1 MMKRMIYHNFST
13 DVSNNK
19 RRGGVFSSSSFP
31 LLTFML
37 KHYTV
42 AFAFFVGILVGLN
55 LDRGV
60 GFSSSYSTQTQ
71 IRHLENNEDY
81 TITTRALP
89 LRSSSIISPQTTVVA
104 PEDEHD
110 TFGWKTIQVFYG
122 STEHMESLLPN
133 DKIFF
138 SQARQDEVV
147 LSLLRNIRNGYFV
160 DLASND
166 ATLLSNSY
174 ALEKHYG
181 WKGLCVSF

>member
-1 MMKRMIYHNFST
+1 MMMKRMIYQDLSPPDT
-13 DVSNNK
+13 SSNK
-19 RRGGVFSSSSFP
+19 RRGGGVSSSSSFP
-31 LLTFML
+31 LLIFML
-37 KHYTV
+37 KHYTI
-42 AFAFFVGILVGLN
+42 AFAFFAGILVGLN
-55 LDRGV
+55 LDRGNE
-60 GFSSSYSTQTQ
+60 FSSSYSTTQ
-71 IRHLENNEDY
+71 IRHLEDNNLDY
-81 TITTRALP
+81 KTTRSLP
-89 LRSSSIISPQTTVVA
+89 LRSSSSISSQTTV
-104 PEDEHD
+104 DYEHEIG
-110 TFGWKTIQVFYG
+110 GWKTIQVFYG

-147 LSLLRNIRNGYFV
+147 LSLLRNKKNGYFV

>member
-1 MMKRMIYHNFST
+1 MMKRMIYHDFST
-13 DVSNNK
+13 DILNNK
-19 RRGGVFSSSSFP
+19 RRGGVSSSSSFP
-31 LLTFML
+31 FLIFML
-37 KHYTV
+37 KHYTI
-42 AFAFFVGILVGLN
+42 AFAFFAGILVGLN
-55 LDRGV
+55 LDRGN

-71 IRHLENNEDY
+71 IRHLENIEDY
-81 TITTRALP
+81 TTTRALP

-104 PEDEHD
+104 AEDEHD
-110 TFGWKTIQVFYG
+110 EDGWKTIQVFYG

-147 LSLLRNIRNGYFV
+147 LSLLRNKKNGYFV

>member
-1 MMKRMIYHNFST
+1 MMKRTMYHDFST
-13 DVSNNK
+13 IISNNK
-19 RRGGVFSSSSFP
+19 RRGGVSSSSSFP
-31 LLTFML
+31 LLIFML
-37 KHYTV
+37 KHYTI
-42 AFAFFVGILVGLN
+42 AFAFFAGILVGLN
-55 LDRGV
+55 LDRGSV
-60 GFSSSYSTQTQ
+60 FSSSYSTQTQ
-71 IRHLENNEDY
+71 IRHLENNGDY
-81 TITTRALP
+81 TTTRALP
-89 LRSSSIISPQTTVVA
+89 LRSSSIISPQTTVEA
-104 PEDEHD
+104 ADDEHD
-110 TFGWKTIQVFYG
+110 EVGWKTIQVFYG

-147 LSLLRNIRNGYFV
+147 LSLLRNKKDGYFV